1 MSVKVNIYGTEYPVK
16 GEAEA
21 GYIEEVARYVD
32 GKMKEVADSLS
43 VKSTTKVAILA
54 ALNITDELFTLRS
67 EQGDLSG
74 ELDRR
79 LGRLSDRLAEGLVE
93 K

>member
-1 MSVKVNIYGTEYPVK
+1 MSVKVTIYGTEYPVK
-16 GEAEA
+16 GEADDT
-21 GYIEEVARYVD
+21 YIQEVAGYVD

-67 EQGDLSG
+67 EQGDLAG
-74 ELDRR
+74 EIEQR
-79 LGRLSDRLAEGLVE
+79 LGNLTERITEGLAAE
-93 K
+93 